1 MADVFLH
8 ETKNVNGGIKMGQLD
23 GKRIIVTGGAQGIG
37 AAIVEGYVEEGA
49 KVAALDLQFDEAG
62 ETKEGVFRR
71 KVDVADQDSV
81 HQAFEASVQF
91 LGGLDV
97 MVNVAGVEVGGPSE
111 NIPDSDWDLV
121 FNVNA
126 KGTRNTNAAAFKYL
140 KENGGAIINF
150 GSRSG
155 VVGVPQQAAYSA
167 SKAAVHTWT
176 RAVAQE
182 WAKYNITV
190 NAIAPA
196 MWTKM
201 YDEYRAR
208 LSEEELKAH
217 DEAMAA
223 QIPIG
228 GKLGNPKEDLVPLMV
243 FLAGDGA
250 HFISGQSFPV
260 DGGWLHMR

>member
-1 MADVFLH
+1 M
-8 ETKNVNGGIKMGQLD
+8 TQLD

-37 AAIVEGYVEEGA
+37 KAVVDGYVKEGA
-49 KVAALDLQFDEAG
+49 KVAALDLQFSDAG
-62 ETKEGVFRR
+62 EEVDGVYRH
-71 KVDVADQDSV
+71 KVDVADKESV
-81 HQAFEASVQF
+81 ETAFKQSVDH

-97 MVNVAGVEVGGPSE
+97 LVNVAGVERGGPSHE
-111 NIPDSDWDLV
+111 IPDDEWDFV

-126 KGTRNTNAAAFKYL
+126 KGTRNTNSAAFNYL
-140 KENGGAIINF
+140 KDNGGAIINF

-155 VVGVPQQAAYSA
+155 VVGVPEQAAYSA

-182 WAKYNITV
+182 WAKYDITV

-201 YDEYRAR
+201 YDEFRER
-208 LSEEELKAH
+208 LSEEDLKAH
-217 DEAMAA
+217 DDVMAQ

-228 GKLGNPKEDLVPLMV
+228 GKLGDPSKDLVPLLV
-243 FLAGDGA
+243 FLASDGA